1 VTRVILLTAVAML
14 AFAANSL
21 LARIGVRDGLIDAGS
36 FTALRLCSGAL
47 GLWVL
52 VAWQTRA
59 LRPARGGSVFG
70 ALALFVYAAAFSF
83 AYLDLTAAMGA
94 LLLFGAVQLTMI
106 AVGLWRGDPVS
117 GVQWCGVVLAFAG
130 LIGLLLPG
138 LSAPPLGSAVIMLV
152 SGVAWGVYSLLGRG
166 VSEPLAATANNFLLT
181 VPLAVLLAL
190 VTWSAAHISAP
201 GVFYAVLSGVLA
213 SGAGYA
219 IWYTALPALSSPIA
233 ATVQLSVPVIAAVG
247 GVLLLAEP
255 LSLRLILGSVAV
267 LGGVALVIMAPMM
280 RDGGNRE

>member
-1 VTRVILLTAVAML
+1 MTRVILLTAVAML

-36 FTALRLCSGAL
+36 FTALRLISGAL
-47 GLWVL
+47 GLWIL
-52 VAWQTRA
+52 VAWQTRSV
-59 LRPARGGSVFG
+59 RPARGGSVFG
-70 ALALFVYAAAFSF
+70 ALALFAYAAAFSF